1 MKTTLQHTSKLSFL
15 VIAMLIIIGM
25 PACQD
30 QTTST
35 YIYRTQYPV
44 YLQMNNF
51 RTTQAIIEPGKELEN
66 PGKIYIY
73 NDFLLINEPQK
84 GIHVL
89 DNSNPSNPVSI
100 NFIKIP
106 GNVDLAVNSNMLY
119 ADNYLDLLVFDI
131 SDPRNIQQV
140 KRVEDVFESMYT
152 DRSTGTFMT
161 LKDTVLTMDSE
172 VNRGWGWGWGTIF
185 WNRGGM
191 FAMSSDA
198 SGGGGESY
206 GQGGSMA
213 RFTLMNAHLYAV
225 DEYSLRVFNVENKE
239 HPEYLK
245 NISLGWGIETIFPFQ
260 NKLFIGSNTGMH
272 IYDASNPSEPIQMSV
287 YQHVTA
293 CDPVVVNETYAF
305 VTLRTGVNCR
315 FGVDELQ
322 ILNIE
327 DPYSPKLLKSYPM
340 ENPHG
345 LGLAGD
351 YLYLAEG
358 KHGLKSFNVAD
369 VMNIDKNQLEYLKSM
384 KSVDIIPGP
393 KSLIV
398 IGPDGVCQFDYSTP
412 NKLVQLSCIN
422 VKNPIIV

>member
-1 MKTTLQHTSKLSFL
+1 MKTTIQGTIKSPFL
-15 VIAMLIIIGM
+15 VIAMLMIIVM
-25 PACQD
+25 PSCQD
-30 QTTST
+30 QTSST
-35 YIYRTQYPV
+35 YTYRTQYPV
-44 YLQMNNF
+44 YLKMSDF
-51 RTTQAIIEPGKELEN
+51 RTSAAVIESGKELVN

-84 GIHVL
+84 GIHIL
-89 DNSNPSNPVSI
+89 DNSNPSNPISI
-100 NFIKIP
+100 NFINIP
-106 GNVDLAVNSNMLY
+106 GNVDLVVNSDMLY

-131 SDPRNIQQV
+131 SNPRSVQQI

-152 DRSTGTFMT
+152 DRSTGIFMT
-161 LKDTVLTMDSE
+161 LKDTVLTMNSE
-172 VNRGWGWGWGTIF
+172 VNITWGNVF

-198 SGGGGESY
+198 SRAGGGSY

-213 RFTLMNAHLYAV
+213 RFTLMSAHLYAV

-239 HPEYLK
+239 SPK
-245 NISLGWGIETIFPFQ
+245 FIKGIQLGWGIETIFPFQ

-272 IYDASNPSEPIQMSV
+272 IYDASDPSEPTQMSV

-293 CDPVVVNETYAF
+293 CDPVVVNETHAF

-340 ENPHG
+340 KNPHG

-351 YLYLAEG
+351 YLYIAEG
-358 KHGLKSFNVAD
+358 NHGLKSFNVSD
-369 VMNIDKNQLEYLKSM
+369 VMNIDKNQLEYLRSL

-412 NKLVQLSCIN
+412 NKLVHLSCIN
-422 VKNPIIV
+422 VKNQIIA